1 MDIDC
6 AIRKDEPPAPTDTST
21 AVDIALYERWERSNR
36 LSMMFIKTRISA
48 GIRGSVDQHEKVQDL
63 LKAIDEQFVTSDKA
77 LASTLIMKFSSLRL
91 TSVRGVREHIMQIR
105 DIVAQ
110 LKKLEVEM
118 SESFLVHYILNTLPH
133 QYGPFKI
140 SYNTHKDKWSI
151 NELMTM
157 CVQEE
162 GRLVMEQGESAML
175 GKQTN
180 KSKKGANRSSDI
192 LEIIH
197 TDICSLDMDSHGQK
211 YFISFIDDYSRY
223 MYLYMLYNKKEA
235 LDAFKI
241 FKAEVEK
248 QCGKQ
253 IKIVRS
259 DRGGEYYGRYT
270 EDGQAPGP
278 FAKFLQ
284 EHGIVAQ
291 YTMPGSPDQNGVAE
305 RRNRTLLDMVRSM
318 LSSSNLPKSLWAEA
332 LKTAVYILNR
342 VPTKAVPKT
351 PFELWKGW
359 KPSLRHMRVWGCP
372 SEVRIYNPQEKKL
385 DPRTISGYFIGYAE
399 RSKGYRFYCPSHSTR
414 IVESRNAKFL
424 ENDLISGRDQTRN
437 IVSENDH
444 SESQPSTSS
453 DRLGIVY
460 STPQVQ
466 TGVEQPIIE
475 VPQAADDIPVDQVV
489 QALPRTFEQQVEPY
503 TSQEYD
509 GTTLRRSTR
518 PKKSAIPDD
527 YVVYLQ
533 ESDYNIGAENDPESF
548 SQAMSCKE
556 SELWYNAMKEEMNSM
571 KSNGV
576 WDLVELPNG
585 VKAIGCK
592 WVFKTKKD
600 SLGNIERYK
609 ARLVAK
615 GFTQKEGIDYTE
627 TFSPVSKKD
636 SLRIILA
643 LVAHFDLEL
652 QQMDVKTAF
661 LNGDLEEEVY
671 MKQPEG
677 FPSSD
682 GEHLVCKLKKSI
694 YGLKQASRQWY
705 LKFHNVISSFGFVEN
720 IMDQCIYQ
728 KVSGSKICF
737 LVLYVDDILLATND
751 KGLLHEVKQF
761 LSKNFDMKDMGEA
774 SYVIGIKIHRD
785 RFQGNRMKNIPYASA
800 VGSLMYAQ
808 VCTRPDIAFAVG
820 MLGRYQSDPGLDHWR
835 AAKKVMR
842 YLQGT
847 KDYMLMYRRTEQSGR
862 YIFMMASGAV
872 SWRSAKQTLI
882 ATSTMEAEFVS
893 CFEATSHGVWLK
905 SFISGLRIMDSI
917 SRPLKIYCDN
927 SAAVFMAKN
936 NKSGSR
942 SKHIDIKYLAIR
954 ERIKEKKVVIEHVST
969 ELMIADPLTKGM
981 PLLKFKD
988 HVAKMGLGSIM

>member
-1 MDIDC
+1 MDIDY
-6 AIRKDEPPAPTDTST
+6 AIRKDEPPALTNTST
-21 AVDIALYERWERSNR
+21 AADITLYERWERSNR
-36 LSMMFIKTRISA
+36 LSMMFIKTKISA
-48 GIRGSVDQHEKVQDL
+48 GIRGSVDQHEKVRDL
-63 LKAIDEQFVTSDKA
+63 LKAIDDQFVTSDKA

-91 TSVRGVREHIMQIR
+91 TSVKGVREHIMQMR
-105 DIVAQ
+105 DTVAQ
-110 LKKLEVEM
+110 LKKLEVEI

-162 GRLVMEQGESAML
+162 ERLVMELGESAML
-175 GKQTN
+175 ATRGKGKSQANQKGKGKVPPQTDIKKDSKCFFCKKKGHMKKECAKFQKWLADKGNPISFVCYESNMVNVNINTWWIDSGSTIHISNSLQGLQNLRKPVGSEQSILSGNKMGSHVEAIGTCYLTLSSGFVLELEKTFYVPSFSRNLISVSRLVPFGYSLNFSGSSFSLFYKSDYVGNGILSNGLYCINLQNNVTYDSMHVHTGTKRCVINEDSSKLWHRRLGHISIERIKRLVNEGVLNTLDFTDFETCVDCIKGKQTN

-197 TDICSLDMDSHGQK
+197 TDICSPDMDSHGQR

-223 MYLYMLYNKKEA
+223 MYLYMLHKKNEA

-318 LSSSNLPKSLWAEA
+318 LSSSNLPKSLWTEA
-332 LKTAVYILNR
+332 LKTTVYILNR

-424 ENDLISGRDQTRN
+424 ENDLISGSDQTRN
-437 IVSENDH
+437 IVSEKDH

-453 DRLGIVY
+453 DRLVIVH

-466 TGVEQPIIE
+466 TGVEQPIVE

-489 QALPRTFEQQVEPY
+489 QELPRTFEQRVEPH
-503 TSQEYD
+503 TSQEDD

-518 PKKSAIPDD
+518 PKRSAIPDD

-556 SELWYNAMKEEMNSM
+556 SELWYNAMKEEMNSI
-571 KSNGV
+571 KSNEV

-585 VKAIGCK
+585 AKAIGCK

-636 SLRIILA
+636 SLRVIMA

-682 GEHLVCKLKKSI
+682 GEQLVCKLKKSI
-694 YGLKQASRQWY
+694 
-705 LKFHNVISSFGFVEN
+705 I
-720 IMDQCIYQ
+720 
-728 KVSGSKICF
+728 
-737 LVLYVDDILLATND
+737 
-751 KGLLHEVKQF
+751 
-761 LSKNFDMKDMGEA
+761 
-774 SYVIGIKIHRD
+774 
-785 RFQGNRMKNIPYASA
+785 RFKTSIPPM
-800 VGSLMYAQ
+800 V
-808 VCTRPDIAFAVG
+808 
-820 MLGRYQSDPGLDHWR
+820 
-835 AAKKVMR
+835 
-842 YLQGT
+842 
-847 KDYMLMYRRTEQSGR
+847 
-862 YIFMMASGAV
+862 
-872 SWRSAKQTLI
+872 
-882 ATSTMEAEFVS
+882 
-893 CFEATSHGVWLK
+893 FE
-905 SFISGLRIMDSI
+905 I
-917 SRPLKIYCDN
+917 P
-927 SAAVFMAKN
+927 
-936 NKSGSR
+936 
-942 SKHIDIKYLAIR
+942 
-954 ERIKEKKVVIEHVST
+954 
-969 ELMIADPLTKGM
+969 
-981 PLLKFKD
+981 
-988 HVAKMGLGSIM
+988 

>member
-1 MDIDC
+1 MDIDY
-6 AIRKDEPPAPTDTST
+6 AIRKDKPPALTDTST
-21 AVDIALYERWERSNR
+21 AADIALYERWERSNR
-36 LSMMFIKTRISA
+36 FSMMFIKTRISI
-48 GIRGSVDQHEKVQDL
+48 GIRGSVNQHEKVRDL

-91 TSVRGVREHIMQIR
+91 TSVRSAREHIMQIR

-175 GKQTN
+175 ATHGKGKSQANQKGKVKMPPQTDIKKDSKCFFCKKKGHMKKECTKFQKWLVDKGNPTSFVCYESNMVNVNINTWWIDSGSTIHISNSLQGLQNLRKPMGSEQSILSGKKMGSHVEAIRTCYLILSSGFVLKLEKTFYVPSFSRNLISVSRLVPFEYSFTFSSSSFSLFYKSDCVGNGTLSDGLYCINLQNNATYDSMHVHTGTKRCVINEDSSKLWHRRLGHISIERIKRLVNEGKLNTLDFTDFETCVDCIKGKHTN

-197 TDICSLDMDSHGQK
+197 TDICSPDMDSHCQK

-223 MYLYMLYNKKEA
+223 MYLYILYNKNEA
-235 LDAFKI
+235 IDAFKI

-259 DRGGEYYGRYT
+259 DKGGEYYGRYT

-278 FAKFLQ
+278 FAKLLQ

-291 YTMPGSPDQNGVAE
+291 YTMPGSPDQNGVVE

-318 LSSSNLPKSLWAEA
+318 LSNSNLSKSLWGEA
-332 LKTAVYILNR
+332 LKTAMYILNR

-359 KPSLRHMRVWGCP
+359 KLSLRHMCVWGCP

-399 RSKGYRFYCPSHSTR
+399 RSKGYRFYCPSHSTK

-424 ENDLISGRDQTRN
+424 ENKLISGTDQTRN
-437 IVSENDH
+437 IVSKKDH

-453 DRLGIVY
+453 DRLVIVY

-475 VPQAADDIPVDQVV
+475 VPQAADDVLVDQVV
-489 QALPRTFEQQVEPY
+489 QELLRTFEQRVEPH

-509 GTTLRRSTR
+509 GTTLRRSIR
-518 PKKSAIPDD
+518 PKRSTIPDD

-533 ESDYNIGAENDPESF
+533 ESDYNIGAENDPEFF

-585 VKAIGCK
+585 VKPLDVNGSLRQRKTHWAILRD
-592 WVFKTKKD
+592 TRQD
-600 SLGNIERYK
+600 SLLR
-609 ARLVAK
+609 
-615 GFTQKEGIDYTE
+615 
-627 TFSPVSKKD
+627 D
-636 SLRIILA
+636 SLRKKESITRRLSLLYLRKIPCA
-643 LVAHFDLEL
+643 LFWH
-652 QQMDVKTAF
+652 
-661 LNGDLEEEVY
+661 
-671 MKQPEG
+671 
-677 FPSSD
+677 
-682 GEHLVCKLKKSI
+682 
-694 YGLKQASRQWY
+694 
-705 LKFHNVISSFGFVEN
+705 
-720 IMDQCIYQ
+720 
-728 KVSGSKICF
+728 
-737 LVLYVDDILLATND
+737 
-751 KGLLHEVKQF
+751 
-761 LSKNFDMKDMGEA
+761 
-774 SYVIGIKIHRD
+774 
-785 RFQGNRMKNIPYASA
+785 
-800 VGSLMYAQ
+800 
-808 VCTRPDIAFAVG
+808 
-820 MLGRYQSDPGLDHWR
+820 
-835 AAKKVMR
+835 
-842 YLQGT
+842 
-847 KDYMLMYRRTEQSGR
+847 
-862 YIFMMASGAV
+862 
-872 SWRSAKQTLI
+872 
-882 ATSTMEAEFVS
+882 
-893 CFEATSHGVWLK
+893 
-905 SFISGLRIMDSI
+905 
-917 SRPLKIYCDN
+917 
-927 SAAVFMAKN
+927 
-936 NKSGSR
+936 
-942 SKHIDIKYLAIR
+942 
-954 ERIKEKKVVIEHVST
+954 
-969 ELMIADPLTKGM
+969 
-981 PLLKFKD
+981 
-988 HVAKMGLGSIM
+988 